1 MSTVLGL
8 NKLLHMQVQE
18 LLLCVDTWPASL
30 DHRSRAVSPSS
41 RALSNLNESL
51 RISWQDFIRSDLLL
65 DSQACRSK
73 KKKTLLCCTT
83 ARYLYPAYRPEAH
96 HACGDRE
103 SSRMS

>member
-65 DSQACRSK
+65 DSQACSSK
-73 KKKTLLCCTT
+73 KKKKKPTLLYNCTLSLS
-83 ARYLYPAYRPEAH
+83 RI
-96 HACGDRE
+96 
-103 SSRMS
+103 SS